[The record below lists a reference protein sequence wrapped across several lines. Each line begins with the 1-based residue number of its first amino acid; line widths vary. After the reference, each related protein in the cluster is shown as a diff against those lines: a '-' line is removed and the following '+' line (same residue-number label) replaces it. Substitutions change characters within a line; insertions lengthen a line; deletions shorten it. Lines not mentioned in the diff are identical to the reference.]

1 MGSWAL
7 GRAARSCGGP
17 PTFAQVVGAHEAG
30 LGGPGPDP
38 LPRLVLSAPEPAEQ
52 HVPLALVLEALAVGV
67 VACPGACGEGRSG
80 TAVPE
85 AELKGD
91 GGLATPLL
99 PRSPPPSS
107 GPPASSLPVLPAD
120 RVLGLAEDPL

>member
-67 VACPGACGEGRSG
+67 VACPGACGGREVRDCGSGGRTEGGRG
-80 TAVPE
+80 TGHPTA
-85 AELKGD
+85 A
-91 GGLATPLL
+91 
-99 PRSPPPSS
+99 
-107 GPPASSLPVLPAD
+107 
-120 RVLGLAEDPL
+120 